1 MKANAFLTAAVAGAL
16 ALAAAQQAGAQREE
30 TRRDAPAA
38 VRMEVP
44 AGGLTLNFAD
54 IDRNKDGSI
63 SVEEWNAFI
72 AALPARAKSGEADR
86 ASAGAS
92 SPAANKQEQPKR

>member
-1 MKANAFLTAAVAGAL
+1 MKANAFVIAAVAGAL
-16 ALAAAQQAGAQREE
+16 ALAAADQAGAQREQ

-38 VRMEVP
+38 VRVELP
-44 AGGLTLNFAD
+44 PGGLVLNFSD

-63 SVEEWNAFI
+63 SVEEWNAFL
-72 AALPARAKSGEADR
+72 ASLPARAERKDPDR

-92 SPAANKQEQPKR
+92 SPAGDKQEQPKR